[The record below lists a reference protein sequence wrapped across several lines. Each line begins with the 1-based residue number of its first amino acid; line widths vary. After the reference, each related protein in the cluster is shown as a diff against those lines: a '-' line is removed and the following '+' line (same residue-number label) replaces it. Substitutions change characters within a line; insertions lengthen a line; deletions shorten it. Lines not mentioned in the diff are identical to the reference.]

1 MPVNHKRDYYAVLGV
16 PREALP
22 EEIKKAY
29 RRLAH
34 QFHPDKNPGDKKA
47 EDRFKEIGE
56 AYEVLSTP
64 EKRETY
70 DRFGHA
76 GAPQRGFEG
85 FSGFEGF
92 GSVFDDL
99 FEGFFGGGRGRAAAY
114 RGADL
119 RYNLEIPFGEA
130 VEGGQREVTIPRLE
144 ACPTCKGTGAKPGTQ
159 RSTCR
164 ACRGS
169 GQVRY
174 SQGFLTISQPC
185 GRCGGEGWVL
195 ESPCGTCRGQGQ
207 VRLERT
213 IAVKIPAGVETGTRL
228 KLSGE
233 GEAGT
238 RGGPAGDLYVVL
250 TVQDHPLF
258 ARQGDDLFCEVPVSF
273 VQAALGAELE
283 IPTLS
288 GRARIKI
295 PPGAQSG
302 TEFRLRGK
310 GVPNVRGYGRG
321 DLVVRILVEVP
332 MRLTPRQREL
342 LEEYARLENGDGHP
356 QASRFWEK
364 VKGLFG

>member
-1 MPVNHKRDYYAVLGV
+1 MPVNRKRDYYEVLGV
-16 PREALP
+16 SREATP
-22 EEIKKAY
+22 EEVKKAY

-34 QFHPDKNPGDKKA
+34 QYHPDKNPGDKQA

-56 AYEVLSTP
+56 AYEVLSNA
-64 EKRETY
+64 EKRESY
-70 DRFGHA
+70 DRYGPGGPR
-76 GAPQRGFEG
+76 GAEG
-85 FSGFEGF
+85 FGGFEGF

-99 FEGFFGGGRGRAAAY
+99 FEGFFGGGPRARQAAY

-119 RYNLEIPFGEA
+119 RYNLEIGFTEA
-130 VEGGQREVTIPRLE
+130 VEGAQREIVIPRLE
-144 ACPTCKGTGAKPGTQ
+144 LCPHCKGTGAKPGTQ
-159 RSTCR
+159 PTTCR

-185 GRCGGEGWVL
+185 GRCGGQGRVL
-195 ESPCGTCRGQGQ
+195 ESPCATCRGQGQ
-207 VRLERT
+207 VRAERT
-213 IAVKIPAGVETGTRL
+213 VTVKIPPGVETGTRL

-233 GEAGT
+233 GESGL
-238 RGGPAGDLYVVL
+238 RGGPPGDLYVVL

-258 ARQGDDLFCEVPVSF
+258 ARQGDDLLCDIPISF

-283 IPTLS
+283 IPTLA
-288 GRARIKI
+288 GAARVKI
-295 PPGAQSG
+295 PPGTQTG

-321 DLVVRILVEVP
+321 DLVVRVLVEVP
-332 MRLTPRQREL
+332 TRLTGRQREV
-342 LEEYARLENGDGHP
+342 LEEYARMENGEGHP
-356 QASRFWEK
+356 QVSRFWEK